1 MLNLR
6 RIGWLSMPQRAAFAI
21 VFLVFSSVQPAMFA
35 GSPSDSMAMAMAAA
49 LPAAQAPDSHD
60 HAATHG
66 HAATLDHGT
75 AHNEDGAGQQKHN
88 PTSKSCEVHCAP
100 AHAMPVAYCDIA
112 PNFASCFE
120 PIAVESLKASE
131 YAEHIRPPRRLI

>member
-6 RIGWLSMPQRAAFAI
+6 RIGWLSMPLRAAFAI

-35 GSPSDSMAMAMAAA
+35 GSPTDSMAMAMAAA
-49 LPAAQAPDSHD
+49 MPAAQTADTHD
-60 HAATHG
+60 HAATH
-66 HAATLDHGT
+66 DHGT
-75 AHNEDGAGQQKHN
+75 SHDEDGSSQQKHSS
-88 PTSKSCEVHCAP
+88 TSKSCEVHCAP

-120 PIAVESLKASE
+120 PIAMDSLKAGE
-131 YAEHIRPPRRLI
+131 YAEHIRPPRRLT

>member
-6 RIGWLSMPQRAAFAI
+6 RIGWLSMPLRAAFAI

-35 GSPSDSMAMAMAAA
+35 GSPTDSMAMAAAV
-49 LPAAQAPDSHD
+49 PAAQAADSHD
-60 HAATHG
+60 HSGTH
-66 HAATLDHGT
+66 DHGT
-75 AHNEDGAGQQKHN
+75 AHDEDGASQQKHS
-88 PTSKSCEVHCAP
+88 PASKSCEVHCAP
-100 AHAMPVAYCDIA
+100 AYAMPVAYCDIA

-120 PIAVESLKASE
+120 PIAMDSLKAGE